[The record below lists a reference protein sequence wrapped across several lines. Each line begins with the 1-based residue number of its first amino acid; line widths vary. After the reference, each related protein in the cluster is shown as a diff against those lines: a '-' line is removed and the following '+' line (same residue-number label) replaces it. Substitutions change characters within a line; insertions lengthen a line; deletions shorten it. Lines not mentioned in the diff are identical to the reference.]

1 MSLDDFWHGDMRLL
15 NVYQKAYLRDR
26 DYSAWANGQYAN
38 IAFSVVM
45 ANAFSKKGQ
54 SKAEYPKYSDPIDKI
69 EKKKRS
75 ANFDKEYEFRKQ
87 QAEQQMWLVNHKRRG
102 GSNG

>member
-69 EKKKRS
+69 EVSVTQLQGHGLEEPPVSKGTP
-75 ANFDKEYEFRKQ
+75 
-87 QAEQQMWLVNHKRRG
+87 VV
-102 GSNG
+102 